1 MGCYVRG
8 DKKSMG
14 CYVRG
19 GKSLWD
25 VLSGM
30 SKNGMRCFVRGC
42 FVWLPM
48 IEVRSV
54 SHAAWAHC
62 RTGKSFEILIREGRR
77 GSVSRITWESHIFQ
91 PEVNGNVPWIKK
103 KDDNHVWV
111 LAGLSVNI
119 KYTVALFSALD
130 VSVRKKMRLARFSL
144 HFARNRMTPYVA
156 NLRPWKSLCINLFHS
171 LSPNFRN
178 SLSLSSGLIF

>member
-1 MGCYVRG
+1 MGCFVRGCKNGLGCYVRGDKNSMGCYVRG

-77 GSVSRITWESHIFQ
+77 GSVSRIT
-91 PEVNGNVPWIKK
+91 
-103 KDDNHVWV
+103 
-111 LAGLSVNI
+111 
-119 KYTVALFSALD
+119 
-130 VSVRKKMRLARFSL
+130 
-144 HFARNRMTPYVA
+144 
-156 NLRPWKSLCINLFHS
+156 
-171 LSPNFRN
+171 
-178 SLSLSSGLIF
+178 